1 MDYDLLIVGGGLAGN
16 CLALALK
23 NSGLKIAIVEAQE
36 REMLQNAILGD
47 RALALAAGTVD
58 ALKALNLWQGIEHAA
73 TAIKEIHIS
82 DKGHFGKARLSAEK
96 ENVAALGYVITARD
110 LESHIANQITTAEN
124 ITLYCPARVMG
135 LIADENAMFVNLKYQ
150 NESVNLKAKLV
161 VGADGGNSSVRQLLS
176 ISQHIFDYEQTA
188 LVTTISTSK
197 AHQNVAY
204 ERFTSSGPLALL
216 PMGTHHCA
224 VVLTRKT
231 DEAEALMKGSEANFI
246 EQLQACFGWR
256 LGELTLNAPLRAFP
270 LSLIRADTMISH
282 RAIIIGNAAH
292 QLHPV
297 AGQGFNLGLRDVMV
311 LAEMLQIQNEISDI
325 GTPEFLSHF
334 SQCRQTDQSR
344 TIQFTNAVVQI
355 FSNEWLALAAARNVG
370 LALFDILPFAK
381 KVLARHA
388 MGFQP

>member
-1 MDYDLLIVGGGLAGN
+1 
-16 CLALALK
+16 
-23 NSGLKIAIVEAQE
+23 
-36 REMLQNAILGD
+36 
-47 RALALAAGTVD
+47 
-58 ALKALNLWQGIEHAA
+58 
-73 TAIKEIHIS
+73 
-82 DKGHFGKARLSAEK
+82 
-96 ENVAALGYVITARD
+96 
-110 LESHIANQITTAEN
+110 
-124 ITLYCPARVMG
+124 
-135 LIADENAMFVNLKYQ
+135 
-150 NESVNLKAKLV
+150 
-161 VGADGGNSSVRQLLS
+161 
-176 ISQHIFDYEQTA
+176 
-188 LVTTISTSK
+188 
-197 AHQNVAY
+197 
-204 ERFTSSGPLALL
+204 
-216 PMGTHHCA
+216 
-224 VVLTRKT
+224 
-231 DEAEALMKGSEANFI
+231 MKGSEANFI

-311 LAEMLQIQNEISDI
+311 LAEMLQIQNETNDI
-325 GTPEFLSHF
+325 GTPEFLTHF